1 MAIAELS
8 SVAFLIFLGLAT
20 SSTAEHAFLQDKLP
34 ILRRLPSTLCHL
46 RCAKDS
52 NKVRCSNTK
61 RLRWCEFAWRDR
73 VYNIIHFQVRARLH
87 LISWLGLRKLSCCI
101 TCITSL
107 KPVRKRLHLAAFSI
121 QDWKN
126 LVFKSNAGKIF
137 TKIIPTLQ
145 ACVGY

>member
-1 MAIAELS
+1 M
-8 SVAFLIFLGLAT
+8 
-20 SSTAEHAFLQDKLP
+20 
-34 ILRRLPSTLCHL
+34 
-46 RCAKDS
+46 
-52 NKVRCSNTK
+52 
-61 RLRWCEFAWRDR
+61 RWCEFAWRDR
-73 VYNIIHFQVRARLH
+73 VYSIIHFQVRARLH

-137 TKIIPTLQ
+137 TKIIPSSLCRILNFVVFPVCRQTGCCKNILILR
-145 ACVGY
+145 CINFKICSTYSNMTDNYCLST